1 MQYNPGVFRSLILF
15 NIAIDALDDGLDC
28 THSKF
33 ANDVKLY
40 PKPLQADE
48 KLPNIPSSKLSI
60 SQRLYQNF
68 KSLFPTAEQGKTS
81 YYTECREVMYRGCD
95 SSNLYWSNPH
105 SLVLREKSRIQP
117 KFHNLRWGRYSS
129 CEEVRVGTKN

>member
-1 MQYNPGVFRSLILF
+1 MQYNAGVMTSLILF
-15 NIAIDALDDGLDC
+15 NTVIDCLDDGLEC
-28 THSKF
+28 TLRKF

-68 KSLFPTAEQGKTS
+68 KSLFPTAEQGETS
-81 YYTECREVMYRGCD
+81 YYTEY
-95 SSNLYWSNPH
+95 
-105 SLVLREKSRIQP
+105 
-117 KFHNLRWGRYSS
+117 
-129 CEEVRVGTKN
+129 

>member
-1 MQYNPGVFRSLILF
+1 MSLVLF
-15 NIAIDALDDGLDC
+15 NIVINGLDDGLEY
-28 THSKF
+28 TLSKF

-48 KLPNIPSSKLSI
+48 KLPNIPSSKFST

-81 YYTECREVMYRGCD
+81 YCTEYREVMYRGCD
-95 SSNLYWSNPH
+95 SSSLY
-105 SLVLREKSRIQP
+105 
-117 KFHNLRWGRYSS
+117 
-129 CEEVRVGTKN
+129 

>member
-1 MQYNPGVFRSLILF
+1 MQCNLGVSMSLILF
-15 NIAIDALDDGLDC
+15 NIAINDLDDGVEC
-28 THSKF
+28 TLSKF

-48 KLPNIPSSKLSI
+48 KLPNILSSKFSI

-81 YYTECREVMYRGCD
+81 YYTEYREVMYRGCD
-95 SSNLYWSNPH
+95 SSSLY
-105 SLVLREKSRIQP
+105 
-117 KFHNLRWGRYSS
+117 
-129 CEEVRVGTKN
+129 